1 MGPSELPDESRETWG
16 TASAEVSMA
25 DMVKGS
31 TAAASARRYS
41 ECAAAMASDVIFQS
55 RGVAGRRSRFKR
67 PNAAGRKIGQLRV
80 PGQQQAARDGSGD

>member
-67 PNAAGRKIGQLRV
+67 PNAAPV
-80 PGQQQAARDGSGD
+80 S